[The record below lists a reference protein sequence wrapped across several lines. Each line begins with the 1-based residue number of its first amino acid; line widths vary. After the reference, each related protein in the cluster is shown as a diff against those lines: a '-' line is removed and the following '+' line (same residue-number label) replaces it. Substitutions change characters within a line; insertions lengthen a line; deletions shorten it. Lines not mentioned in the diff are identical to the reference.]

1 MPADDS
7 FRPQA
12 QGEPLWPG
20 PGSADP
26 WTPGPMGRR
35 GSAGPDR
42 WAEGAIRHF
51 GGRGGTAT
59 TPGTAARRAPLGTLS
74 GLWWGGPFR
83 QGGSGMP
90 RRSPGCGFRR
100 SSRLRWRRKAD
111 PPKGVGCSSGGPAMA
126 GGGGHAGPGDFI
138 AMAGILGINSGELP
152 ESAGPA
158 SLGRILPPP
167 SQPRLQLRG
176 WIGPVFPTTDAV
188 AGPR

>member
-1 MPADDS
+1 MAGAGVCRPLDAGADGPARVGGS
-7 FRPQA
+7 
-12 QGEPLWPG
+12 G
-20 PGSADP
+20 PV
-26 WTPGPMGRR
+26 GRR
-35 GSAGPDR
+35 GYPAFRGTGWDGDHPGD
-42 WAEGAIRHF
+42 
-51 GGRGGTAT
+51 GR
-59 TPGTAARRAPLGTLS
+59 PPPPAAPPLGTLS

-90 RRSPGCGFRR
+90 RRSPGRGFRR

-111 PPKGVGCSSGGPAMA
+111 LSKGVGCSSGGPAMA